1 MSKETLSEIKRL
13 LKSIKLSSYEI
24 KAYLTLLR
32 FNELSARDL
41 SQQSNIPIGRIYEV
55 LTQLSDKTMIQII
68 PSHPKFYKAFKFTTA
83 ISNLISYLDNI
94 HNKKTEI
101 LKNEADVLEARLHH
115 LSEIK
120 KNIGE
125 IEPFWTTVYG
135 YQSIFSM
142 YLRYFFD
149 LKEELLL
156 YYFIDKNTPK
166 IMTRGINLFKGILE
180 VAERGINVKI
190 LWTTQHDER
199 PLKAEELDHDKA
211 LYFKI
216 VNKFYE
222 LMNLSKDSSLIKM
235 KFYSARMTTL
245 FDILDGKRVLL
256 KVQDPLNPSRI
267 LSCISLND
275 PLLAKNLRD
284 KYLNI
289 WTFEYMDI

>member
-1 MSKETLSEIKRL
+1 
-13 LKSIKLSSYEI
+13 
-24 KAYLTLLR
+24 
-32 FNELSARDL
+32 
-41 SQQSNIPIGRIYEV
+41 
-55 LTQLSDKTMIQII
+55 
-68 PSHPKFYKAFKFTTA
+68 
-83 ISNLISYLDNI
+83 
-94 HNKKTEI
+94 
-101 LKNEADVLEARLHH
+101 VLEARLHH